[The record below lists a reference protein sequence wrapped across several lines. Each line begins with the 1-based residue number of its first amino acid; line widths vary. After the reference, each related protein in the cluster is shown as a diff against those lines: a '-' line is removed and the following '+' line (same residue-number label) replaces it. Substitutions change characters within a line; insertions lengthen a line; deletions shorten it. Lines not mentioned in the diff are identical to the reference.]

1 MMPTTSIKPIQT
13 RYRGHHFRSRLE
25 ARWAVFF
32 DALMIPWE
40 YEPEGFNLDVEFY
53 LPDFRLTLPIG
64 RVVWCEVKPRHE
76 FTSVKLDRLI
86 AAHDVPGSCRLLS
99 GDPWD
104 HFGGKH
110 VCPRCCE
117 ILTTEE
123 GHHGSWGTWFDE
135 FVEGGPLMYCFPCDN
150 ETPGGGGHETVS
162 DGIAGVS
169 YAPSKGDIQ
178 ITHTEL
184 DRFYLAV
191 EKACDAARS
200 ARFEHGECG
209 AT

>member
-1 MMPTTSIKPIQT
+1 MPATSLKPIQT

-40 YEPEGFNLDVEFY
+40 YEPEGFDLDGEFY
-53 LPDFRLTLPIG
+53 LPDFRLTLLTG

-76 FTSVKLDRLI
+76 STSLKLDRLI
-86 AAHDVPGSCRLLS
+86 AAHDVPGGCRLLS

-104 HFGGKH
+104 HFGDKH
-110 VCPRCCE
+110 ICPRCCE
-117 ILTTEE
+117 ILTAEAA
-123 GHHGSWGTWFDE
+123 HHGGWSSE
-135 FVEGGPLMYCFPCDN
+135 FAEGELMYCFPCDT

-162 DGIAGVS
+162 DGIAGAI
-169 YAPSKGDIQ
+169 YAPSKGDIE
-178 ITHTEL
+178 ITYTEL
-184 DRFYLAV
+184 KRFYLAV